1 MMKGIGDEVG
11 GDAYGGVLATH
22 TPTREQAR
30 RSAVRAAL
38 LDAQPTGVGPS
49 EVHPSDARTP
59 DGLVD
64 MVGALGMLRVELTT
78 TVAPAADHAAWS
90 RLGASDHPADTEGA
104 LASGQLF
111 ERGWMLHLMSDL
123 GLYLAGMR
131 TWAARTGARGW
142 MDDNAAF
149 ARTILS
155 RIADDGPRTSREIPD
170 EAVAPWPSTGWNN
183 NRNVTQM
190 LECLHRSGEL
200 AVVGREGPGG
210 VVPRLGVGRMSL
222 PAGAEGA
229 SRRRAPHPQRASAR
243 RLRNH
248 AGQCRRLADRAPRC
262 GTRWGTGDD
271 RRCTGALAGRLGS
284 AWSILRGSHDPAFAI
299 RPADDRPAT
308 CRPSVRVRL
317 SARDVQTGTSSR
329 LGKVRAADPAR

>member
-1 MMKGIGDEVG
+1 MRGIGDEVG

-183 NRNVTQM
+183 NRNATQM

-200 AVVGREGPGG
+200 AVVGREGWGG
-210 VVPRLGVGRMSL
+210 SASGSWPNESSGRCRRCQPTTRAPSAASVCSP
-222 PAGAEGA
+222 PAESCGTVSP
-229 SRRRAPHPQRASAR
+229 SRRQSSTVWYPLGNRRRSTVYRGAGGSTRVSLVDPSRVAR
-243 RLRNH
+243 PCIRH
-248 AGQCRRLADRAPRC
+248 S
-262 GTRWGTGDD
+262 TG
-271 RRCTGALAGRLGS
+271 
-284 AWSILRGSHDPAFAI
+284 
-299 RPADDRPAT
+299 
-308 CRPSVRVRL
+308 
-317 SARDVQTGTSSR
+317 
-329 LGKVRAADPAR
+329 